1 MTHDLANRSA
11 REAKPNA
18 RSFERLPKTL
28 RCQLV
33 REHDF
38 SLVSSEL
45 CDISETGAR
54 AILTQPLLTGEELI
68 LCLTD
73 DRGRIFV
80 DAEAEVVRVS
90 HGRRRHDRIE
100 RARGVRT
107 VGLVFTRL
115 FDKSEASLEMLLM
128 RWRQLRARHL
138 ETLGLRRT

>member
-1 MTHDLANRSA
+1 MIQDLANRSA
-11 REAKPNA
+11 ASRQVKSNA
-18 RSFERLPKTL
+18 RTFERLPKTL

-45 CDISETGAR
+45 CDISRTGAR
-54 AILTQPLLTGEELI
+54 AIFTQPLLTGEELI
-68 LCLTD
+68 LCVTD

-90 HGRRRHDRIE
+90 HGRRRHDRLE
-100 RARGVRT
+100 RTRGVRT

-115 FDKSEASLEMLLM
+115 FDKSEASLETLLT
-128 RWRQLRARHL
+128 RWHQQRARHL
-138 ETLGLRRT
+138 ASVT